1 MIKTRLIRLLSDS
14 RKYIVWQVIWQ
25 WISLLAQVAA
35 IRQTALLAGAA
46 LDKTLTGGMTARAA
60 AIVAAAILVRFLC
73 DRMNVKASFQ
83 ASLHVKRILREQIYG
98 KLLRLGASYREKV
111 STAEVVQMSVEGVEQ
126 LETYFGRYL
135 SQLFYSLLAP
145 LTLFIILMRVSL
157 RASVVLLI
165 CVPLIPMSIV
175 VVQKIA
181 KRLLS
186 KYWGAYTELGDS
198 FLENLQGLTTL
209 RIYQADQ
216 MKAEEMDRESEHFR
230 KITMKVLTM
239 QLNSTSVMDIMA
251 YGGAAVG
258 MVVVIRQFLA
268 GTVSF
273 SGALMIC
280 LLAAEFFIPLRI
292 LGSFFHIAMNGM
304 AASDR
309 IFAFLDLEEPES
321 GTAQLVDDDR
331 TVRFTD
337 VSFRY
342 TEDRAV
348 LADVDLEAAPGRL
361 VSVVGASGSGK
372 STIAGILTGRNKDYT
387 GSVRIG
393 AQEVREIEEA
403 SLMRHVTMV
412 TSDSYLF
419 KGTIRDNLLAGNPA
433 ATDEMLFNVLR
444 QVNLET
450 FVRAHEGLDTLLTER
465 AGNLSGGQR
474 QRLAIARALL
484 HDSPVYIFDEATSNI
499 DAESEAMIMQVVR
512 RLARER
518 TVILIS
524 HRLANVVDS
533 DQIYVIEDGTISE
546 TGTHDELMLS
556 GGLYSRL
563 FLQQKE
569 LEHFG
574 RADAEKRDL

>member
-1 MIKTRLIRLLSDS
+1 
-14 RKYIVWQVIWQ
+14 
-25 WISLLAQVAA
+25 
-35 IRQTALLAGAA
+35 
-46 LDKTLTGGMTARAA
+46 
-60 AIVAAAILVRFLC
+60 
-73 DRMNVKASFQ
+73 
-83 ASLHVKRILREQIYG
+83 
-98 KLLRLGASYREKV
+98 
-111 STAEVVQMSVEGVEQ
+111 
-126 LETYFGRYL
+126 
-135 SQLFYSLLAP
+135 
-145 LTLFIILMRVSL
+145 
-157 RASVVLLI
+157 
-165 CVPLIPMSIV
+165 
-175 VVQKIA
+175 
-181 KRLLS
+181 
-186 KYWGAYTELGDS
+186 
-198 FLENLQGLTTL
+198 
-209 RIYQADQ
+209 

-321 GTAQLVDDDR
+321 GSAQLMDDDR

-348 LADVDLEAAPGRL
+348 LTDVDLEADPGRL
-361 VSVVGASGSGK
+361 ISVVGASGSGK